1 MTLVAN
7 ADTNGRSVNAYYKAP
22 FAAGASRTEALEQ
35 AWPNGV
41 FSLSHVALP
50 FPADDPLYGSTPPAD
65 KNQLFLGQQ
74 ALQGERGVLR
84 IPGNFLLRLRHNPF
98 YGYLE
103 SRVLD
108 WVASHRE

>member
-1 MTLVAN
+1 
-7 ADTNGRSVNAYYKAP
+7 
-22 FAAGASRTEALEQ
+22 
-35 AWPNGV
+35 
-41 FSLSHVALP
+41 
-50 FPADDPLYGSTPPAD
+50 
-65 KNQLFLGQQ
+65 LFLGQQ